1 MSMDKQWSKG
11 TRRKKAIWGSESTAS
26 YFFGLDLIR
35 WNRLRQGVI
44 MSVGALNLIGSE
56 NACQKGANVTNI
68 IAKLIPENE
77 QKDFADFIFVLKNT
91 DQQYFLRN
99 DIWLEWV
106 QWCRDNGKDREFG
119 ESSRIAK
126 FLNRVPEI
134 LFMENLVLILHR
146 YTLARYR
153 IYRLSGSFDYME
165 EISINRYLDYKD
177 AYILGN
183 QAAANRNTLELD
195 FLPFYDYSPEIRDV
209 KNVGNGISFLNKYM
223 SSNMFQQVKECRVK
237 LFEFLRLHRINGQQ
251 LLVNGAILN
260 NMEDFLGALEEIIE
274 DLERLD
280 PEMPYKNLEPQLKS
294 KGFEPG
300 WGHNAGR
307 TLETMQL
314 LYALF
319 HEPSSAGLEGFISR
333 VPMISKVAIISP
345 HGWFGQENVL
355 GKPDTGGQVIYILD
369 QVRALEAHLEK
380 EYELAGINVIP
391 RVIVVTR
398 LIPNAGA
405 TSCNQRTEDIVGTH
419 NSYILRIPFYDEDG
433 QQFQDWVS
441 RFRIW
446 SYLDR
451 FACDCERDL
460 LAEFQGRPDLIIGN
474 YSDGNLVATLLSD
487 RMDVI
492 QCTIAHAL
500 EKTKYLFSD
509 LYWQDL
515 EPDYHFSCQFTA
527 DLLAM
532 NKSDFIITSTYQEI
546 AGTESRVGQYES
558 YQFYTMPGLYQV
570 VNGVNLFNPKFNVVP
585 PGVDEA
591 NYFPYY
597 NTEKRPTSKTTYWQK
612 RLFEEESEDIYGY
625 FEDPDQIPI
634 FTMARLDRIKNIT
647 GLVEAFGQHPELR
660 KHCNL
665 IAAAGTIHSEDSQ
678 DREER
683 SEIERMYELIGTYG
697 LHGHI
702 RWLPSVP
709 KQETGEVYRI
719 IADRRGL
726 FVQPALFEAFG
737 LTILEAMQCGLPTF
751 APIFGGP
758 SEIII
763 DRKSGYL
770 MNTSKPNLIADVLWD
785 YIREYHENEN
795 LWQQIS
801 ENGMERV
808 REKFTWRLY
817 SDKLIRL
824 TKLYGFWRY
833 TESQAG
839 MIKLDRYC
847 DLLYHLFFKPR
858 AEAIKN

>member
-1 MSMDKQWSKG
+1 MS
-11 TRRKKAIWGSESTAS
+11 
-26 YFFGLDLIR
+26 
-35 WNRLRQGVI
+35 NI
-44 MSVGALNLIGSE
+44 M
-56 NACQKGANVTNI
+56 
-68 IAKLIPENE
+68 AKLVPEAE
-77 QKDFADFIFVLKNT
+77 QKDFADFLFVLKNA
-91 DQQYFLRN
+91 DQKYFLRN
-99 DIWLEWV
+99 DIWLEWL
-106 QWCRDNGKDREFG
+106 QWCKDNDRDNEFSQKSG
-119 ESSRIAK
+119 IAK
-126 FLNRVPEI
+126 FLNKVPEI
-134 LFMENLVLILHR
+134 LFMENIALVLHR

-153 IYRLSGSFDYME
+153 IYRMPGSFNYME
-165 EISINRYLDYKD
+165 EISVNRYLDYKD

-183 QAAANRNTLELD
+183 RAAANKHALELD
-195 FLPFYDYSPEIRDV
+195 FKPFYDYSPEVRDV
-209 KNVGNGISFLNKYM
+209 KNVGNGISFLNKHM
-223 SSNMFQQVKECRVK
+223 SSSMFHKAKEWGRK
-237 LFEFLRLHRINGQQ
+237 LFEFLRLHRINGEQ
-251 LLVNGAILN
+251 LLLNGSILN
-260 NMEDFLGALEEIIE
+260 NLEDFLEALEEIIE
-274 DLERLD
+274 DIERVN

-294 KGFEPG
+294 KGFESG

-307 TLETMQL
+307 IMETMQL
-314 LYALF
+314 LHGLF
-319 HEPSSAGLEGFISR
+319 HEPSSKGLENFISR

-369 QVRALEAHLEK
+369 QVRALEAHLTK
-380 EYELAGINVIP
+380 EFELAGIDVAP

-398 LIPNAGA
+398 LIPNAGK
-405 TSCNQRTEDIVGTH
+405 TSCNQPTEDIVGTN
-419 NSYILRIPFYDEDG
+419 NSYILRIPFYTESG
-433 QQFQDWVS
+433 QQHPDWVS

-446 SYLDR
+446 PYLDR
-451 FACDCERDL
+451 FAADCEREL

-509 LYWQDL
+509 LYWQDM
-515 EPDYHFSCQFTA
+515 EADYNFSCQFTA

-546 AGTESRVGQYES
+546 AGTESRFGQYES

-570 VNGVNLFNPKFNVVP
+570 VNGINLFNPKFNVVP

-597 NTEKRPTSKTTYWQK
+597 ETDKRPASKTQYWRE
-612 RLFEEESEDIYGY
+612 RLFEAESNDIYGY
-625 FEDPDQIPI
+625 LEDPERMPI

-665 IAAAGTIHSEDSQ
+665 IVAAGTIHLDESEDS
-678 DREER
+678 EER
-683 SEIERMYELIGTYG
+683 SEIQRMYDLIGTYG

-719 IADRRGL
+719 IADFRGF

-751 APIFGGP
+751 GPIFGGP

-763 DRKSGYL
+763 DRKSGFL

-785 YIREYHENEN
+785 FIRDSQEAEDY
-795 LWQQIS
+795 WSQIS
-801 ENGMERV
+801 ENSIARV
-808 REKFTWRLY
+808 REKFTWHLY

-839 MIKLDRYC
+839 MIKMDRYC
-847 DLLYHLFFKPR
+847 ELLYHLFLKAR
-858 AEAIKN
+858 AEKIQN

>member
-1 MSMDKQWSKG
+1 LAQW
-11 TRRKKAIWGSESTAS
+11 
-26 YFFGLDLIR
+26 
-35 WNRLRQGVI
+35 
-44 MSVGALNLIGSE
+44 MPVGKETS
-56 NACQKGANVTNI
+56 VTNI
-68 IAKLIPENE
+68 INKLIPEEE
-77 QKDFADFIFVLKNT
+77 QKDFADFIFVLRSS
-91 DQQYFLRN
+91 DQQYLLRN
-99 DIWLEWV
+99 DIWLEWH
-106 QWCRDNGKDREFG
+106 QWCRDNNKESGFG
-119 ESSRIAK
+119 QNSKIGK
-126 FLNRVPEI
+126 FLNKVPEI
-134 LFMENLVLILHR
+134 LFMENIALILHR

-165 EISINRYLDYKD
+165 EISVNRYLDYKD
-177 AYILGN
+177 AYSLGN
-183 QAAANRNTLELD
+183 RVAANKNTLELD

-209 KNVGNGISFLNKYM
+209 KNVGNGISFLNKHM

-260 NMEDFLGALEEIIE
+260 NMEDFLGALEEMIE
-274 DLERLD
+274 DVERLD
-280 PEMPYKNLEPQLKS
+280 SETPYKNLEPQLKS

-307 TLETMQL
+307 ILETMQL
-314 LYALF
+314 LHGLF
-319 HEPSSAGLEGFISR
+319 HEPSSVGLEKFISR

-369 QVRALEAHLEK
+369 QVRALENHLKQEF
-380 EYELAGINVIP
+380 ELAGIDVFP
-391 RVIVVTR
+391 RIIVVTR

-405 TSCNQRTEDIVGTH
+405 TSCNQRTEDIVGTS
-419 NSYILRIPFYDEDG
+419 NAYILRIPFYDENG
-433 QQFQDWVS
+433 QEHQDWVS
-441 RFRIW
+441 RFKIW
-446 SYLDR
+446 PYLDR
-451 FACDCERDL
+451 FACDCEREL

-487 RMDVI
+487 RMEVI

-509 LYWQDL
+509 LYWRDM
-515 EPDYHFSCQFTA
+515 EDEYHFSCQFTA

-546 AGTESRVGQYES
+546 AGTESRFGQYES
-558 YQFYTMPGLYQV
+558 YQFYTMPGLCQV

-597 NTEKRPTSKTTYWQK
+597 NTDKRPASKTTYWRK
-612 RLFEEESEDIYGY
+612 RLFKEESEDIYGY
-625 FEDPDQIPI
+625 LEDPDQIPI

-665 IAAAGTIHSEDSQ
+665 IAAAGTIHEEASD
-678 DREER
+678 DNEER
-683 SEIERMYELIGTYG
+683 SEIHRMYEMIGTYG
-697 LHGHI
+697 LHGHV
-702 RWLPSVP
+702 RWLPSIP

-719 IADRRGL
+719 IADCGGI

-751 APIFGGP
+751 GPIFGGP
-758 SEIII
+758 SEIIV
-763 DRKSGYL
+763 DRKSGFL
-770 MNTSKPNLIADVLWD
+770 MNTSKPDLIAEVLWD
-785 YIREYHENEN
+785 FIKDCQVDDNYWRK
-795 LWQQIS
+795 IS
-801 ENGMERV
+801 ENSMERV
-808 REKFTWRLY
+808 REKFTWPLY
-817 SDKLIRL
+817 SSKLISL

-839 MIKLDRYC
+839 MIKMDRYC
-847 DLLYHLFFKPR
+847 ELLYHLFLKSR
-858 AEAIKN
+858 AEAIEN